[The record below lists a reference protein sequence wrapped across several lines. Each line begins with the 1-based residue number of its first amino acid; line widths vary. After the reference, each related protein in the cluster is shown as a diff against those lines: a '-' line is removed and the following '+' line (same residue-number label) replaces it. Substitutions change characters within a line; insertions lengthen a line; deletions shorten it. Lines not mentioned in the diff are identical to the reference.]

1 MPVSQNGT
9 IYIGLCTVRYIL
21 VFYQLQVNSE
31 YDSGR
36 LAEALK
42 ASETAKIVNY
52 VGLGIGTAL
61 IVLYIV
67 IIVISSAVAAA
78 SA

>member
-1 MPVSQNGT
+1 MPVSQNGM

-31 YDSGR
+31 YDSGQ

-61 IVLYIV
+61 IFLYIV
-67 IIVISSAVAAA
+67 IIAVVAA